1 MTSRSCFGKMNS
13 TLGSVVPLAM
23 FLYNQVD
30 GEAFVTPKEA
40 LKRKEFYMLWVTRSQ
55 NPPFSI
61 FYFKC
66 VSQVLC
72 RPDHSVCVR
81 LLQSVRPKLYRGRS
95 FPVFC
100 RSGELCLQ
108 LHWKA
113 FLWHS
118 HGQVQTCSQTF
129 TKTFSKTG
137 QKTFSFPAGH
147 HKSQDKL
154 PHSDGG
160 GDGALDRLG
169 GHPLHHLAPWQGETL
184 TNVNQRHLYHL
195 KQFFFQLLKNVW
207 VRSGSLFGS
216 GRFMQ
221 LFRELT
227 QPSLQ

>member
-1 MTSRSCFGKMNS
+1 MNS

-55 NPPFSI
+55 TPPFSS

-118 HGQVQTCSQTF
+118 HGQVQNILVNIHKNILKDRSKNIFISRWSSQISGQATAQRWGWRWCSWPPWWPPSPPPRSLARWDTHKCKSETSIPLETIF
-129 TKTFSKTG
+129 FST
-137 QKTFSFPAGH
+137 S
-147 HKSQDKL
+147 
-154 PHSDGG
+154 
-160 GDGALDRLG
+160 
-169 GHPLHHLAPWQGETL
+169 
-184 TNVNQRHLYHL
+184 
-195 KQFFFQLLKNVW
+195 
-207 VRSGSLFGS
+207 
-216 GRFMQ
+216 
-221 LFRELT
+221 
-227 QPSLQ
+227 

>member
-1 MTSRSCFGKMNS
+1 M
-13 TLGSVVPLAM
+13 
-23 FLYNQVD
+23 
-30 GEAFVTPKEA
+30 TPKEA

-55 NPPFSI
+55 TPLFSI

-118 HGQVQTCSQTF
+118 HGQVQNMLVNIHKNILRQV
-129 TKTFSKTG
+129 KKHVH
-137 QKTFSFPAGH
+137 FPLVITNLRTSYRTAMGVEMV
-147 HKSQDKL
+147 L
-154 PHSDGG
+154 LT
-160 GDGALDRLG
+160 ALVASLSTTSLLG
-169 GHPLHHLAPWQGETL
+169 KVRRSS
-184 TNVNQRHLYHL
+184 NDNQRNLHLPL
-195 KQFFFQLLKNVW
+195 ETNFFF
-207 VRSGSLFGS
+207 STS
-216 GRFMQ
+216 
-221 LFRELT
+221 
-227 QPSLQ
+227 